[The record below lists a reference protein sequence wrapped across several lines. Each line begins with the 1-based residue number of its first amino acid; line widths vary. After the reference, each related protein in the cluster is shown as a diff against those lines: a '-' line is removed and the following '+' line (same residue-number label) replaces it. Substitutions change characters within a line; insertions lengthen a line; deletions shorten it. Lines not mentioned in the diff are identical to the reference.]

1 MKAKKK
7 DVKTDFEVLVG
18 RIQATSDALQQDALV
33 VINRSVT
40 TRAWLT
46 GYYIV
51 EYEQHGADR
60 AKYGTG
66 LLKKLAARLN
76 NSNFALPS
84 LKNYRAFY
92 KVYPEVGLEVA
103 AYLRERFGKGY
114 TPCSLLVDA
123 PTLALPDKSY
133 TACSQSSPNGLLV
146 EYGDEI
152 RISAEALFN
161 RLSYSHIRELV
172 RLDDDLQ
179 RTFYAFEAIR
189 GTWSVRELQRQIG
202 SLYYARSG
210 WSKNPHKLS
219 QITHVKAEKLDVA
232 GFIKTENVL
241 EFLNLKPQDVWEE
254 KDLENGIIGHLKEFI
269 LEMGT
274 GMCFEARQ
282 KKILIDDSYE
292 RIDLVFYHRILKCH
306 VLIELKAKK
315 FNHADASQLGIYMAY
330 YRKHMMQ
337 SDDNPPV
344 GILLCTAVG
353 DETMEYVNTSGSTA
367 QTPTGTTGNNTS
379 GSNTAASTGNGSTT
393 VQFRGI
399 VTAKQLNIRASA
411 TKDSDSLGS
420 YSYGARVEI
429 LEKSGDW
436 GRTSKGWDQPERRL
450 SGRYHRL

>member
-114 TPCSLLVDA
+114 TACSLLVDA
-123 PTLALPDKSY
+123 PTLVLPDKSY

-161 RLSYSHIRELV
+161 RL
-172 RLDDDLQ
+172 
-179 RTFYAFEAIR
+179 
-189 GTWSVRELQRQIG
+189 
-202 SLYYARSG
+202 
-210 WSKNPHKLS
+210 
-219 QITHVKAEKLDVA
+219 
-232 GFIKTENVL
+232 
-241 EFLNLKPQDVWEE
+241 
-254 KDLENGIIGHLKEFI
+254 
-269 LEMGT
+269 
-274 GMCFEARQ
+274 
-282 KKILIDDSYE
+282 
-292 RIDLVFYHRILKCH
+292 
-306 VLIELKAKK
+306 
-315 FNHADASQLGIYMAY
+315 
-330 YRKHMMQ
+330 
-337 SDDNPPV
+337 
-344 GILLCTAVG
+344 
-353 DETMEYVNTSGSTA
+353 
-367 QTPTGTTGNNTS
+367 
-379 GSNTAASTGNGSTT
+379 AST
-393 VQFRGI
+393 
-399 VTAKQLNIRASA
+399 
-411 TKDSDSLGS
+411 
-420 YSYGARVEI
+420 
-429 LEKSGDW
+429 
-436 GRTSKGWDQPERRL
+436 
-450 SGRYHRL
+450 

>member
-1 MKAKKK
+1 MTLEEPKKQIA
-7 DVKTDFEVLVG
+7 DDESEMMEVKH
-18 RIQATSDALQQDALV
+18 
-33 VINRSVT
+33 
-40 TRAWLT
+40 AWLT

-114 TPCSLLVDA
+114 TACSLLVDA

-189 GTWSVRELQRQIG
+189 VTRG
-202 SLYYARSG
+202 
-210 WSKNPHKLS
+210 
-219 QITHVKAEKLDVA
+219 
-232 GFIKTENVL
+232 
-241 EFLNLKPQDVWEE
+241 
-254 KDLENGIIGHLKEFI
+254 
-269 LEMGT
+269 
-274 GMCFEARQ
+274 
-282 KKILIDDSYE
+282 
-292 RIDLVFYHRILKCH
+292 
-306 VLIELKAKK
+306 
-315 FNHADASQLGIYMAY
+315 
-330 YRKHMMQ
+330 
-337 SDDNPPV
+337 
-344 GILLCTAVG
+344 
-353 DETMEYVNTSGSTA
+353 
-367 QTPTGTTGNNTS
+367 QTP
-379 GSNTAASTGNGSTT
+379 
-393 VQFRGI
+393 
-399 VTAKQLNIRASA
+399 L
-411 TKDSDSLGS
+411 
-420 YSYGARVEI
+420 VE
-429 LEKSGDW
+429 
-436 GRTSKGWDQPERRL
+436 
-450 SGRYHRL
+450 